1 MISPSILSCDFTNIR
16 EQFKQLNE
24 AGVDYIHVDVMDGMY
39 VPNISFGPAII
50 SQLRE
55 LTEIPFDVHLMIEE
69 PERYIDD
76 FVKAGANIITVH
88 PSTTKHLNRTLN
100 LIKEKGIKA
109 GIAINPH
116 EDINI
121 LNYTID
127 DLDLVLLMSVNP
139 GFGGQKFIDSMYE
152 KIIQTREFI
161 NKRKPEC
168 ILEVDGGI
176 KLENAKKVY
185 NSGANLLVA
194 GSAIF
199 QSNDIKETIELFYEE
214 MK

>member
-1 MISPSILSCDFTNIR
+1 MISPSILSCNFTNIR

-100 LIKEKGIKA
+100 IIKEKEIKA

-116 EDINI
+116 EDIDI

-139 GFGGQKFIDSMYE
+139 GFGGQKFIDYMYE
-152 KIIQTREFI
+152 KIIQARQFI
-161 NKRKPEC
+161 DKRKPEC